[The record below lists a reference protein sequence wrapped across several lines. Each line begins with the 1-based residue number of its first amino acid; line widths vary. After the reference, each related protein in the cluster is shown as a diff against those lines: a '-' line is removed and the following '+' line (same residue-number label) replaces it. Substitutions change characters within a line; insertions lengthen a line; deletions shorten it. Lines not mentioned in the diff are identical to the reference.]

1 MGVMK
6 VIKDAN
12 SYKAKKL
19 YGLSDN
25 RSRINEAR
33 EQTQKNQLNTTAVNE
48 VKSNR
53 NVKRD

>member
-1 MGVMK
+1 MK